1 MGAEGPVEVPAGPLH
16 RWREPDAWRRPG
28 RVALANASRIDPA
41 EPMHAA
47 LLAARVEVLPVRLSD
62 PAVPD
67 CEVVVSGGVPLDA
80 AFFAGL
86 RRTRLLLRPYVG
98 YDDVDVAAA
107 TAAGVL
113 VANVPDAI
121 DTDVANHAM
130 ALILAVNRQVLRL
143 DAFVRDGGWARTR
156 RRTPDGL
163 VLHRPEAQTLGLL
176 GFGRIGRATA
186 RRAAAFGFRVIAH
199 DPHADAA
206 AFAEEG
212 VERVSLEDL
221 LRRSDVLSVHVFLSP
236 ETYHLLDAERLA
248 LLRPTAWVVNT
259 ARGRVVDQEALV
271 EALREGHLGGAAL
284 DVMEGEPLD
293 PDSALLGLPNVLVSP
308 HVAGYSAEG
317 SRQLRERAAE
327 IALQVALGGLPE
339 RHVVVNRDLYDRLV
353 VLPELAGVR
362 RPA

>member
-1 MGAEGPVEVPAGPLH
+1 MQTTDVLD
-16 RWREPDAWRRPG
+16 RWRQPDAWRRPG
-28 RVALANASRIDPA
+28 RVALANAPRIDPA
-41 EPMHAA
+41 EPLHAA
-47 LLAARVEVLPVRLSD
+47 LLAAGVEVLPAPLYDEHGRVGAAVAGSD
-62 PAVPD
+62 
-67 CEVVVSGGVPLDA
+67 VVVSGGAPLGA

-86 RRTRLLLRPYVG
+86 GATRLLLRPYVG
-98 YDDVDVAAA
+98 YDDVDVAGA

-121 DTDVANHAM
+121 ATDVANHAM
-130 ALILAVNRQVLRL
+130 ALILAANRQVLRL

-186 RRAAAFGFRVIAH
+186 RRAAAFGFRLVAH

-206 AFAEEG
+206 AFAAEG

-221 LRRSDVLSVHVFLSP
+221 LRRSDVLSIHVFLGP
-236 ETYHLLDAERLA
+236 ETFHLLNAERLA
-248 LLRPTAWVVNT
+248 LMRPSAWLVNT
-259 ARGRVVDQEALV
+259 ARGRVVDEPALI
-271 EALREGHLGGAAL
+271 EALRAGRLAGAAL
-284 DVMEGEPLD
+284 DVMEQEPLD
-293 PDSALLGLPNVLVSP
+293 PDGELLRLPNVVVSP

-327 IALQVALGGLPE
+327 IALQVAMGGLPE
-339 RHVVVNRDLYDRLV
+339 RDVVVNRDLYERIAA
-353 VLPELAGVR
+353 LPELAGVR

>member
-1 MGAEGPVEVPAGPLH
+1 MQTRDVLD
-16 RWREPDAWRRPG
+16 RWREPAAWRRPG
-28 RVALANASRIDPA
+28 QVALANASRIDPA

-47 LLAARVEVLPVRLSD
+47 LLAAGAQVLPVPLSD

-67 CEVVVSGGVPLDA
+67 SEVVVSGGVPLDA
-80 AFFAGL
+80 AFFSGL

-107 TAAGVL
+107 TGAGVL

-143 DAFVRDGGWARTR
+143 DAFVREGGWARTR

-163 VLHRPEAQTLGLL
+163 VLHRPEGQTLGLL

-186 RRAAAFGFRVIAH
+186 RRAAAFGFRTIAH
-199 DPHADAA
+199 DPHVEGA

-212 VERVSLEDL
+212 VEGVSLEDL
-221 LRRSDVLSVHVFLSP
+221 LRRADVLSVHVFLSP
-236 ETYHLLDAERLA
+236 ETYHMLDAERLA

-259 ARGRVVDQEALV
+259 ARGRVIDQEELV
-271 EALREGHLGGAAL
+271 AALREGRLGGAAL

-293 PDSALLGLPNVLVSP
+293 ADSALLGLPNVIVSP

-339 RHVVVNRDLYDRLV
+339 RQVVVNRDLYDRLV